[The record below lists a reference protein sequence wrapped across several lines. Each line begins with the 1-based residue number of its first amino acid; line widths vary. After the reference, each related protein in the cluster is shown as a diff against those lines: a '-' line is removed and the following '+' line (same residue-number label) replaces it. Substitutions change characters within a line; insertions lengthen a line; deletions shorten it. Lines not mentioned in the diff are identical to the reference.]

1 MNTGIRFDRKMSEA
15 EGLMW
20 RLDKDPYLSSTFA
33 NLSVLDRSPD
43 FDRLRRRME
52 RASIAIPRLRQRVQS
67 SPANLT
73 PPLWVEDPDF
83 DIDYHVRRIAL
94 PSPGSMRQL
103 LDLTTLVCND
113 PFDRTRPL
121 WQFVVIEGLE
131 DGRAV
136 LVEKLHHS
144 IADGEGS
151 VQLSLQFF
159 DFDRDAPEPE
169 PLHWDAEAETSSMIN
184 LDVWREMLAGPL
196 KLPMAL
202 VKQVRDLIADPT
214 QIPANGSATIDT
226 LRGVVGQLTDVEP
239 ARSPL
244 WTTRSLRRRVE
255 VLRAP
260 FLATR
265 DAARALGGTLNTALL
280 CAAAD
285 AAGRYHR
292 ELGSPIDELR
302 ASMAISTRKSDGE
315 APNAFSLARML
326 VPTATMP
333 VRDRFAAVHEATVA
347 AADDSA
353 GALVGAAASLATS
366 LPTGLI
372 TRIARLQSQ
381 TIDFATSNVKGTPI
395 PVYVAGAEIVA
406 NYPVGPL
413 GGVAFNLTLLSHVGS
428 LDMGLNIDAGAI
440 SEPELLRES
449 LHRAFDDLVIA
460 AAPKKGR
467 AKKKS

>member
-1 MNTGIRFDRKMSEA
+1 MSEA

-103 LDLTTLVCND
+103 LDLATLVCND

-169 PLHWDAEAETSSMIN
+169 PLHWDAEVEASSMIN

-326 VPTATMP
+326 VPTAPMP
-333 VRDRFAAVHEATVA
+333 VRDRFTAVHEATVA

-428 LDMGLNIDAGAI
+428 LDMGLNIDAGAV